1 MIWRLGFVAAL
12 FLVPIELLAQP
23 IPEIAEPPGAIR
35 QDLNQRGTVD
45 RVRLWPIRWNNGAA
59 VDFIV
64 QTAFWTGGNS
74 VSIEHRIYIAQEN
87 TYIPADVVTF
97 EGAIREVHQEGHVIQ
112 LEIVFHQFGDSRCW
126 PTGER
131 SVILLP

>member
-1 MIWRLGFVAAL
+1 MMWRLGIVAAI
-12 FLVPIELLAQP
+12 LVPIGLSAQA
-23 IPEIAEPPGAIR
+23 IPEIAEAPDAIR
-35 QDLNQRGTVD
+35 QDLNQRGTID
-45 RVRLWPIRWNNGAA
+45 RVRLWPISWNKDAS

-74 VSIEHRIYIAQEN
+74 VSVEHRIYMARDN
-87 TYIPADVVTF
+87 TYIPADDVTV
-97 EGAIREVHQEGHVIQ
+97 EGAIRSVHQIGPVIR
-112 LEIVFHQFGDSRCW
+112 LELLFHQFGDSRCC